1 MIARLAALWL
11 LCTSLLLAPGCD
23 KTDTQVIVPPA
34 ASQDNKTVGPGDV
47 IEIRVGNHEE
57 ISGAYE
63 VAEDGTIRFPWIGDV
78 KVRGSTLAQV
88 SDAIEKGLADGWL
101 KQPQVA
107 VRVTERMNR
116 EVSVLGQVKEAGSY
130 PFKPGMTLMQAIG
143 IAGGMNPLAMPR
155 KVKLIR
161 ETDAGRKTFEV
172 DTTKIIESR
181 AEDFALEPGDIV
193 FVPESPV

>member
-1 MIARLAALWL
+1 MIRLL
-11 LCTSLLLAPGCD
+11 
-23 KTDTQVIVPPA
+23 VIVVVLLVQACTQTQKPVAVPPS
-34 ASQDNKTVGPGDV
+34 ASQENKTVGPGDV
-47 IEIRVGNHEE
+47 IEIRVGGQEE

-78 KVRGSTLAQV
+78 KVRGSTLAKI
-88 SDAIEKGLADGWL
+88 SADIEARLADGWL

-107 VRVTERMNR
+107 VRVTERLNR

-130 PFKPGMTLMQAIG
+130 PFKPGLTLMQAISL
-143 IAGGMNPLAMPR
+143 AGGMNPMAMPR

-161 ETDAGRKTFEV
+161 DTDKGRQTFEV

>member
-1 MIARLAALWL
+1 MIRVLFALLVLVAA
-11 LCTSLLLAPGCD
+11 CRP
-23 KTDTQVIVPPA
+23 TDTPMTLPPA
-34 ASQDNKTVGPGDV
+34 ASPDDKTVGPGDV
-47 IEIRVGNHEE
+47 IEIRVGGHED
-57 ISGAYE
+57 ISGPYE

-78 KVRGSTLAQV
+78 KVRGSTLAKIS
-88 SDAIEKGLADGWL
+88 SDIEARLADGWL

-107 VRVTERMNR
+107 VRVTERLNR

-130 PFKPGMTLMQAIG
+130 PFKPGLTLMQAIG
-143 IAGGMNPLAMPR
+143 LAGGMNPLAMPR

-161 ETDAGRKTFEV
+161 DTEKGRKTFEI
-172 DTTKIIESR
+172 DTTRIIDSR